1 MEQEIYRRI
10 IKISKEKFNKM
21 AKETGVQSS
30 VTEDNMKQYMYEVL
44 KEIKKT

>member
-1 MEQEIYRRI
+1 
-10 IKISKEKFNKM
+10 M